1 MASDCLIAYLGMINY
16 SIDNILHYPCVELQ
30 SVREGINK
38 IIKKRHK
45 PQRNITRSQ
54 QEMIAIKSFYRPLM
68 QLLSFLIKKL

>member
-1 MASDCLIAYLGMINY
+1 MIGYIAGYQDSDLISQDIRTVDIASDCLIAYLGMINY

-45 PQRNITRSQ
+45 P
-54 QEMIAIKSFYRPLM
+54 F
-68 QLLSFLIKKL
+68 